1 MPLRLSWQAG
11 SAETRE
17 LTPVAFNVA
26 PAAHADPRLRV
37 AVQSQVATNAADP
50 GSDKPRATPTS
61 HQPTSPPAQKS
72 LRQIRPPPLPVE
84 ISADHRDTA
93 RRQLPPNPSQP
104 TGFLLRRRRKNLQP
118 SKWLTNPSG
127 TRVRAPTARAPALGM
142 DHHHHHPP
150 RLNDL
155 RGRRRRG
162 NGGMNK
168 KRNKK
173 KEMLTLDFFGIEQP
187 RLHPPRWSD
196 PQVRP
201 QHLPSVLPR
210 EGRRHWLRQGMP
222 RAPRNPA
229 PSAETQLPPKTP
241 HPSNAESLLFTV
253 PVNEP
258 MAARG

>member
-1 MPLRLSWQAG
+1 MQPKDATSPVLAGWQRRDEGAHPCRIQCCPCSPCRPPLA
-11 SAETRE
+11 
-17 LTPVAFNVA
+17 
-26 PAAHADPRLRV
+26 
-37 AVQSQVATNAADP
+37 VATNAADP

-72 LRQIRPPPLPVE
+72 LRQIRPAPLPVE

-162 NGGMNK
+162 NGAMNK